1 MRKTLL
7 VLFVTLACLTGYFN
21 THAQTVSGVVKNSE
35 TKITIPAVSVM
46 VKNSNIGT
54 YSNDRG
60 AFHFSVGQKLPA
72 TLIIS
77 STGFETKEVVV
88 NKEGSLGEILL
99 SPRSTLGEEVVV
111 NASRMAQRKL
121 TAPVTIEQLS
131 KKDIQNSPQLNYM
144 DALQGLRGVD
154 VTVSSMGFTSVT
166 TRGFNTS
173 GNTNFT
179 QIVDG
184 MDNQAPGLN
193 FPLGSVISP
202 IQLDV
207 DNIELLSGAS
217 SALYGSRGLNG
228 TMVTT
233 SKNPFKDQGLSLL
246 ITQGVNH
253 INGKKY
259 GDPVKASPFY
269 DWNLRWAQKLSEKV
283 AYKINFQYTKGSDWV
298 ATDSTD
304 KSGKGNRYTNPNYN
318 GVNYYGGATSVDLIP
333 FMQGALAMDPSL
345 APLIEPFLNAN
356 PSYYVSR
363 TGYPEYGY
371 LDNNAYMFKGNAELR
386 YKINPSLELIG
397 SGTFGTGNIVYT
409 NDTRYQINGF
419 KVGQYRLE
427 LASKN
432 WFVRAYTTS
441 ENSGRTLL
449 AGPTAQYLNE
459 AWKPSYDPNTGDG
472 WYPQYTMA
480 LLTALAGGSDL
491 QSANLTA
498 RAFADQGMPIQ
509 GSAVFNR
516 LKDSIATRP
525 ISEGGTLFL
534 DRSRLYNAEAQYNF
548 SEAIK
553 FMNLIAGVNYRLYR
567 LNSKNTLFP
576 DNDKPINVNEYSA
589 YLQASKKVIQEK
601 LNLSASFRW
610 DKNSLFPTPKVTS
623 RLSSVFEVDRN
634 NYIRLS
640 YQNAYSYPSNIQ
652 ALQHTMNGYN
662 SYSSGGSIYL
672 LNEKYHFNQN
682 PPYTLESVRKYQS
695 TNDPTQLK
703 KFVYDGIKPQSVNAF
718 ELGYATVIS
727 KFIMF
732 DVLGYYATWK
742 NFIGYANVANSP
754 GTNDVT
760 AFKDQSKHVVYN
772 IAFNGAKGVETYGYA
787 ASVSIDFMRNFR
799 FKANYYSDHINN
811 KNNTQVNNFNAPNYH
826 INFDLGNSGFGKNEA
841 WSFNTT
847 LRYKPGYYYVV
858 TGGGGD
864 GTVPASAVVD
874 AQISYKLIKARSGIR
889 LGGTNITNKYYST
902 GIANP
907 KIGANYYITFAY
919 NIF

>member
-1 MRKTLL
+1 MKKRLL
-7 VLFVTLACLTGYFN
+7 ALLILMTAGEAVSAQR
-21 THAQTVSGVVKNSE
+21 QTVSGVVTNAE
-35 TKITIPAVSVM
+35 TKQPLPAVSVAL
-46 VKNSNIGT
+46 KDAGSGT
-54 YSNDRG
+54 YTDDRG
-60 AFHFSVGQKLPA
+60 RFHLVVKTNFPV
-72 TLIIS
+72 TLVFS
-77 STGFETKEVVV
+77 STGYETKEQTVSQPGALEVTL
-88 NKEGSLGEILL
+88 N
-99 SPRSTLGEEVVV
+99 PASTLGEEVVV
-111 NASRMAQRKL
+111 NASRMVQRKL

-131 KKDIQNSPQLNYM
+131 RRDIQQSPQLNYI

-154 VTVSSMGFTSVT
+154 VTVSSMGFTSIT

-202 IQLDV
+202 TQLDV
-207 DNIELLSGAS
+207 DNIELLTGAS

-228 TMVTT
+228 TMITT
-233 SKNPFKDQGLSLL
+233 SKNPFKDQGLSVL

-259 GDPVKASPFY
+259 GDPVKASPYY
-269 DWNLRWAQKLSEKV
+269 DWSLRWAQKLSERF
-283 AYKINFQYTKGSDWV
+283 AYKLNVQYTQGNDWV
-298 ATDSTD
+298 ATDSSN
-304 KSGKGNRYTNPNYN
+304 KNGPGSRYTDPNYN
-318 GVNYYGGATSVDLIP
+318 GVNYYGGATSVDLVP
-333 FMQGALAMDPSL
+333 FMQGALAADPSL
-345 APLIEPFLNAN
+345 APLIEPFLTEH
-356 PSYYVSR
+356 PSYYVAR

-371 LDNNAYMFKGNAELR
+371 LNNKAYMFKGNVEMR
-386 YKINPSLELIG
+386 YRFTPHLELIG

-409 NDTRYQINGF
+409 NDTRYQIRGF

-427 LASKN
+427 LRADN
-432 WFVRAYTTS
+432 WFVRAYTTT

-459 AWKPSYDPNTGDG
+459 AWKPSYDENTGDG

-480 LLTALAGGSDL
+480 LLTALAGGSSL
-491 QSANLTA
+491 EAANLTA
-498 RAFADQGMPIQ
+498 RGFADQGMPLP
-509 GSAVFNR
+509 GSTYFNR
-516 LKDSIATRP
+516 LKDSIANRP

-534 DRSRLYNAEAQYNF
+534 DRSKLYNAEAQYNF
-548 SEAIK
+548 SDVVK

-576 DNDKPINVNEYSA
+576 DNDKPINVNEWSA
-589 YLQASKKVIQEK
+589 YLQASKKVIREK

-610 DKNSLFPTPKVTS
+610 DKNSLFPDPKITS
-623 RLSSVFEVDRN
+623 RLSSVFEADHN
-634 NYIRLS
+634 NYIRFS

-652 ALQHTMNGYN
+652 ALQNTLNGYN
-662 SYSSGGSIYL
+662 SYSSGGSSYL
-672 LNEKYHFNQN
+672 LNGVYHFDQY
-682 PPYTLESVRKYQS
+682 PPYTLESVRQYQNS
-695 TNDPTQLK
+695 NDPSVLK
-703 KFVYDGIKPQSVNAF
+703 KFSYDGIKPQSVNAF
-718 ELGYATVIS
+718 ELGYASVIN
-727 KFIMF
+727 KFILI

-742 NFIGYANVANSP
+742 NFIGYANVANTP
-754 GTNDVT
+754 GTDDVT
-760 AFKDQSKHVVYN
+760 AFKDQNKYMVYN

-787 ASVSIDFMRNFR
+787 ASISIDFLRSFR
-799 FKANYYSDHINN
+799 FKANYFSDHINN

-826 INFDLGNSGFGKNEA
+826 INFDLGNSGFGHNKV

-847 LRYKPGYYYVV
+847 LRYKPGYFYVV
-858 TGGGGD
+858 NGGGGE
-864 GTVPASAVVD
+864 GTVPSSAVID
-874 AQISYKLIKARSGIR
+874 AQISYKLLKAHSGIR

-907 KIGANYYITFAY
+907 MIGATYYVTFAY